1 MKEIT
6 VDAVSESLGTVTD
19 FVDAEL
25 EAIGCPFNIQMKVD
39 IVIDEVFSNIVF
51 YAYRGTVGSVTIRT
65 ETTSDP
71 GSLTLTF
78 IDSGI
83 PYNPLN
89 AEEPDVTL
97 SVEERKVGG
106 LGIFIVKKTMDE
118 VDYEYSGGRNILRLK
133 KYI

>member
-65 ETTSDP
+65 ETTTDP